1 MSKQIDELGVQLGRS
16 LAEVVKNAL
25 AIAQETIKE
34 NPVTFSAQANV
45 ESAAVATEEEP
56 KKPASKKAPARKSTA
71 KKAAPKAEE
80 PKPEPEPVKE
90 EALKAEP
97 VKEEAPKAEP
107 VKAEEPK
114 PEPVK
119 EEAPKAERQV
129 RLVDVAG
136 MGKAIMALGDYHE
149 ACMEIMGGKI
159 LKDLDPSEY
168 KEVYAKL
175 RDFYHRLKSGK
186 RGNKPE
192 NTDPFA

>member
-16 LAEVVKNAL
+16 LAEAVKNAL
-25 AIAQETIKE
+25 AIVQETVKE
-34 NPVTFSAQANV
+34 NPVTFSAPVKV
-45 ESAAVATEEEP
+45 ETVDEPVEEEP
-56 KKPASKKAPARKSTA
+56 KKPAKKPPARKSTA

-80 PKPEPEPVKE
+80 PKPEP
-90 EALKAEP
+90 

-107 VKAEEPK
+107 E

-119 EEAPKAERQV
+119 EEAAKAERQV

-136 MGKAIMALGDYHE
+136 MGKAIMAHGDYHE
-149 ACMEIMGGKI
+149 ECMEIMGGKI

-175 RDFYHRLKSGK
+175 RDLLHRIEGDK
-186 RGNKPE
+186 KPE
-192 NTDPFA
+192 TTDPFA

>member
-34 NPVTFSAQANV
+34 NPVAFSAPVKV
-45 ESAAVATEEEP
+45 ETVDAPVEEEP
-56 KKPASKKAPARKSTA
+56 KKPAKKATARKSTA
-71 KKAAPKAEE
+71 KKAAP
-80 PKPEPEPVKE
+80 
-90 EALKAEP
+90 
-97 VKEEAPKAEP
+97 
-107 VKAEEPK
+107 KAEEPK

-136 MGKAIMALGDYHE
+136 MGKAIMAHGDYHE
-149 ACMEIMGGKI
+149 ECMEIMGGKI

-175 RDFYHRLKSGK
+175 RDLLHRIEGDK
-186 RGNKPE
+186 KPE

>member
-16 LAEVVKNAL
+16 WAL
-25 AIAQETIKE
+25 IVENLIAIAQEIIKE
-34 NPVTFSAQANV
+34 NPITFSAPEKV
-45 ESAAVATEEEP
+45 ETVDAPVEGEP
-56 KKPASKKAPARKSTA
+56 KKPAPKKAPARKSTA

-80 PKPEPEPVKE
+80 PKPEP
-90 EALKAEP
+90 

-107 VKAEEPK
+107 VK
-114 PEPVK
+114 
-119 EEAPKAERQV
+119 EEAPKPERQV

-149 ACMEIMGGKI
+149 ECMEIMGGKI

-168 KEVYAKL
+168 NEVYAKL
-175 RDFYHRLKSGK
+175 RDLYHRLKA
-186 RGNKPE
+186 GNKPE

>member
-1 MSKQIDELGVQLGRS
+1 MSKQIDELGIAMGRS

-34 NPVTFSAQANV
+34 NPVTFSAPVKV
-45 ESAAVATEEEP
+45 ETVDAPVEEEP
-56 KKPASKKAPARKSTA
+56 KKPAPKKAPARKSTA

-80 PKPEPEPVKE
+80 PKP
-90 EALKAEP
+90 EP

-119 EEAPKAERQV
+119 EEAPKTERQV

-136 MGKAIMALGDYHE
+136 MGKAIMEHGDYHE
-149 ACMEIMGGKI
+149 ECMEIMGGKI

-168 KEVYAKL
+168 NEVYAKL
-175 RDFYHRLKSGK
+175 RDLYHRLKA
-186 RGNKPE
+186 GNKPE
-192 NTDPFA
+192 TADPFA

>member
-1 MSKQIDELGVQLGRS
+1 MSKQIDELGIQLGRS

-34 NPVTFSAQANV
+34 NPVTFSAPVKA
-45 ESAAVATEEEP
+45 ETVAPSVEEEP

-71 KKAAPKAEE
+71 KKASP
-80 PKPEPEPVKE
+80 
-90 EALKAEP
+90 
-97 VKEEAPKAEP
+97 
-107 VKAEEPK
+107 KAEEPK

-136 MGKAIMALGDYHE
+136 MGKAIMAHGDYHE
-149 ACMEIMGGKI
+149 KCMEIMGGKI

-168 KEVYAKL
+168 NEVYAKL
-175 RDFYHRLKSGK
+175 RDLLHQIEGDKKS
-186 RGNKPE
+186 E

>member
-1 MSKQIDELGVQLGRS
+1 MSKQIDELGIQLGRS

-34 NPVTFSAQANV
+34 NPVTFSAPANV
-45 ESAAVATEEEP
+45 ESVAVAAEEEP
-56 KKPASKKAPARKSTA
+56 TKPAPKKSPARKSTA

-80 PKPEPEPVKE
+80 PKPEPVKE
-90 EALKAEP
+90 EKP
-97 VKEEAPKAEP
+97 
-107 VKAEEPK
+107 KAEEPK

-136 MGKAIMALGDYHE
+136 MGKAIMAHGDYHE
-149 ACMEIMGGKI
+149 KCMEIMGGKI

-168 KEVYAKL
+168 NEVYAKL
-175 RDFYHRLKSGK
+175 RDLLHRIEGDKKS
-186 RGNKPE
+186 E

>member
-1 MSKQIDELGVQLGRS
+1 MSKQIDELGIALGRS

-34 NPVTFSAQANV
+34 NPVTFSAPANA
-45 ESAAVATEEEP
+45 ESVAVATEEEP
-56 KKPASKKAPARKSTA
+56 KKPASKKAPARKSTT

-80 PKPEPEPVKE
+80 PKPEP
-90 EALKAEP
+90 
-97 VKEEAPKAEP
+97 VKEEAPNTEG
-107 VKAEEPK
+107 PK

-149 ACMEIMGGKI
+149 ECMEIMGGKI

-175 RDFYHRLKSGK
+175 RDLLHRIEGDK
-186 RGNKPE
+186 KPE
-192 NTDPFA
+192 TTDPFA

>member
-1 MSKQIDELGVQLGRS
+1 MSKQIDELGIQLGRS

-34 NPVTFSAQANV
+34 NPVTFSAPANV
-45 ESAAVATEEEP
+45 ESEAVATEEEP
-56 KKPASKKAPARKSTA
+56 KKPAKKLTARKSTA

-80 PKPEPEPVKE
+80 PKPEP
-90 EALKAEP
+90 

-107 VKAEEPK
+107 VKEEAPKVEEPK

-119 EEAPKAERQV
+119 EEAPKTERQV

-136 MGKAIMALGDYHE
+136 MGKAIMAHGDYHE
-149 ACMEIMGGKI
+149 ECMEIMGGKI

-168 KEVYAKL
+168 NEVYAKL
-175 RDFYHRLKSGK
+175 SDLLHRIEGDK
-186 RGNKPE
+186 KPE

>member
-34 NPVTFSAQANV
+34 NPVTFSAPANV
-45 ESAAVATEEEP
+45 ESQAVATEEEP
-56 KKPASKKAPARKSTA
+56 KKPASKKSPARKSTA

-80 PKPEPEPVKE
+80 PKPEPV
-90 EALKAEP
+90 KAET
-97 VKEEAPKAEP
+97 

-136 MGKAIMALGDYHE
+136 MGKAIMAHGDYHE
-149 ACMEIMGGKI
+149 KCMEIMGGKI

-168 KEVYAKL
+168 NEVYAKL
-175 RDFYHRLKSGK
+175 RDLLHRIEGDKKS
-186 RGNKPE
+186 E

>member
-1 MSKQIDELGVQLGRS
+1 MSKQIDELGIQLGRS

-34 NPVTFSAQANV
+34 NPVTFSAPV
-45 ESAAVATEEEP
+45 KEETVAPSVEEEP

-80 PKPEPEPVKE
+80 PK
-90 EALKAEP
+90 
-97 VKEEAPKAEP
+97 
-107 VKAEEPK
+107 AEEPK
-114 PEPVK
+114 AEPVK

-149 ACMEIMGGKI
+149 ECMEIMGGKI

-168 KEVYAKL
+168 NEVYAKL
-175 RDFYHRLKSGK
+175 RDLYHRLKA
-186 RGNKPE
+186 GNKPE
-192 NTDPFA
+192 TTDPFA

>member
-1 MSKQIDELGVQLGRS
+1 MSKQIDELGIQLGRS

-45 ESAAVATEEEP
+45 ESMAVATEEEP
-56 KKPASKKAPARKSTA
+56 KKPAPKKAPARKSTA

-80 PKPEPEPVKE
+80 PKT
-90 EALKAEP
+90 
-97 VKEEAPKAEP
+97 EP

-119 EEAPKAERQV
+119 EEAPKAEPVKVEEPKPETVKEGAPKAERQV

-136 MGKAIMALGDYHE
+136 MGKAIMAHGDYHE
-149 ACMEIMGGKI
+149 KCMEIMGGKI

-168 KEVYAKL
+168 NEVYAKL
-175 RDFYHRLKSGK
+175 RDLLHQIEGDKKS
-186 RGNKPE
+186 E

>member
-16 LAEVVKNAL
+16 LAEAVKNAL
-25 AIAQETIKE
+25 AIVQETVKE
-34 NPVTFSAQANV
+34 NPVTFSAPVQV
-45 ESAAVATEEEP
+45 ETVDAPVEEEP
-56 KKPASKKAPARKSTA
+56 KKPAPKKAPARKSTA

-90 EALKAEP
+90 EAP
-97 VKEEAPKAEP
+97 
-107 VKAEEPK
+107 KAEEPK

-119 EEAPKAERQV
+119 GEAPKAERQV

-136 MGKAIMALGDYHE
+136 MGKAIMAHGDYHE
-149 ACMEIMGGKI
+149 KCMEIMGGKI

-168 KEVYAKL
+168 NEVYAKL
-175 RDFYHRLKSGK
+175 RDLLHRIEGDKKS
-186 RGNKPE
+186 E

>member
-45 ESAAVATEEEP
+45 ESVAVTAVEEP
-56 KKPASKKAPARKSTA
+56 KKPAKKPPARKSTA

-80 PKPEPEPVKE
+80 PKPEP
-90 EALKAEP
+90 
-97 VKEEAPKAEP
+97 VKEEAPKT
-107 VKAEEPK
+107 
-114 PEPVK
+114 
-119 EEAPKAERQV
+119 ERQV

-136 MGKAIMALGDYHE
+136 MGKAIMAHGDYHE
-149 ACMEIMGGKI
+149 ECMEIMGGKI

-168 KEVYAKL
+168 NEVYAKL
-175 RDFYHRLKSGK
+175 RDLLHRIEGDK
-186 RGNKPE
+186 KPE
-192 NTDPFA
+192 TADPFA

>member
-1 MSKQIDELGVQLGRS
+1 MSKQIDELGIQLGRS

-80 PKPEPEPVKE
+80 PKPEP
-90 EALKAEP
+90 

-149 ACMEIMGGKI
+149 ECMEIMGGKV
-159 LKDLDPSEY
+159 LKDIDPSEY
-168 KEVYAKL
+168 NEVYAKL
-175 RDFYHRLKSGK
+175 SDLYHRLKAGK
-186 RGNKPE
+186 KPE
-192 NTDPFA
+192 TADPFA

>member
-25 AIAQETIKE
+25 AIVQETVKE
-34 NPVTFSAQANV
+34 NPVTFSAPVKV
-45 ESAAVATEEEP
+45 ETVATSVEEEP
-56 KKPASKKAPARKSTA
+56 TKPTPKKAPARKSTA

-80 PKPEPEPVKE
+80 PKPK
-90 EALKAEP
+90 P
-97 VKEEAPKAEP
+97 VKEEAPKTEP

-149 ACMEIMGGKI
+149 ECMEIMSGKI

-168 KEVYAKL
+168 NEVYAKL
-175 RDFYHRLKSGK
+175 RDLYHRLKA
-186 RGNKPE
+186 GNKPE
-192 NTDPFA
+192 TTDLFA

>member
-1 MSKQIDELGVQLGRS
+1 MSKQIDELGIQLGRS

-34 NPVTFSAQANV
+34 NPVTFSAQVNV
-45 ESAAVATEEEP
+45 ESVAVTAEEEP
-56 KKPASKKAPARKSTA
+56 KKPAPKKAPARKSTA

-80 PKPEPEPVKE
+80 LKPEPVKE
-90 EALKAEP
+90 EVAKTD
-97 VKEEAPKAEP
+97 
-107 VKAEEPK
+107 EPK
-114 PEPVK
+114 PKPVK

-136 MGKAIMALGDYHE
+136 MGKAIMAHGDYHE
-149 ACMEIMGGKI
+149 ECMEIMGGKI

-175 RDFYHRLKSGK
+175 RDLLHRIEGDK
-186 RGNKPE
+186 KPE
-192 NTDPFA
+192 NTDRFA

>member
-34 NPVTFSAQANV
+34 NPVTFSALVKV
-45 ESAAVATEEEP
+45 ETVDAPVEEEP

-80 PKPEPEPVKE
+80 PKPGPVKE
-90 EALKAEP
+90 EAPKDEP

-107 VKAEEPK
+107 VKVEEPK

-149 ACMEIMGGKI
+149 ECMEIMGGKI

-168 KEVYAKL
+168 NEVYAKL
-175 RDFYHRLKSGK
+175 RDLLHHIEGDK
-186 RGNKPE
+186 KPE

>member
-1 MSKQIDELGVQLGRS
+1 MSKKIDELGIALGRS

-34 NPVTFSAQANV
+34 NPVTFSTQANV
-45 ESAAVATEEEP
+45 ESVAVATEEEP
-56 KKPASKKAPARKSTA
+56 KKPTSKKAPARKSTA

-80 PKPEPEPVKE
+80 PKPEP
-90 EALKAEP
+90 
-97 VKEEAPKAEP
+97 VKEEAP
-107 VKAEEPK
+107 KAEEPK

-149 ACMEIMGGKI
+149 ECMEIMGGKI

-168 KEVYAKL
+168 NEVYAKL
-175 RDFYHRLKSGK
+175 RDLYHRLKA
-186 RGNKPE
+186 GNKPE
-192 NTDPFA
+192 NTDPFE

>member
-1 MSKQIDELGVQLGRS
+1 MSKQIDELGVKLGRS
-16 LAEVVKNAL
+16 LAEAVKNAL

-34 NPVTFSAQANV
+34 NPVTFSAPEKV
-45 ESAAVATEEEP
+45 ETVDAPVDGEP
-56 KKPASKKAPARKSTA
+56 KKPAKKPPARKSTA

-80 PKPEPEPVKE
+80 PKP
-90 EALKAEP
+90 EP

-119 EEAPKAERQV
+119 EEAPKEERQA

-136 MGKAIMALGDYHE
+136 MGKAIMALGDHHE
-149 ACMEIMGGKI
+149 ECMEIMGGKI

-168 KEVYAKL
+168 NEVYAKL
-175 RDFYHRLKSGK
+175 RDLLHRIEGDK
-186 RGNKPE
+186 KPE

>member
-1 MSKQIDELGVQLGRS
+1 MSKQIDELGIALGRS

-25 AIAQETIKE
+25 AIAQETLKE
-34 NPVTFSAQANV
+34 NPVTFSARANV
-45 ESAAVATEEEP
+45 ESMAVATEEGP
-56 KKPASKKAPARKSTA
+56 KKPAPKKAPARKSTT

-80 PKPEPEPVKE
+80 PKPEP
-90 EALKAEP
+90 
-97 VKEEAPKAEP
+97 VKEEAPKAE
-107 VKAEEPK
+107 EPM

-136 MGKAIMALGDYHE
+136 MGKAIMAHGDYHE
-149 ACMEIMGGKI
+149 ECMEIMGGKI

-175 RDFYHRLKSGK
+175 RDLLHRIEGDK
-186 RGNKPE
+186 KPE